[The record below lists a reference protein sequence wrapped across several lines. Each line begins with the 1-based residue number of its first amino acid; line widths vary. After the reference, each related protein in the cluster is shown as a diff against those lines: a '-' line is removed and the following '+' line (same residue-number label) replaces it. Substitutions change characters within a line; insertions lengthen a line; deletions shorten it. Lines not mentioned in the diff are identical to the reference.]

1 MKKAVIFDM
10 DGLMIDSERL
20 TWEGYQKECLSRG
33 YEMTLDFY
41 MLMLGHPMA
50 AVRKMMREHFGDSFP
65 MEEIIHCVH
74 DRMEFLFSAEGV
86 PKKPGLMEILR
97 FTKENRYLTMV
108 ATSSD
113 RARVER
119 ILRYAEIEAYFDDII
134 CGDEVVHGKPSPDIF
149 LNGCNKLGVRPE
161 EAYVIEDSEMGI
173 LAAHRA
179 GIAVICVP
187 DMKQPEEKYR
197 NMALCVVPSLSEAK
211 AVLESGGPLMHHT
224 AD

>member
-86 PKKPGLMEILR
+86 QKKPGLMEILR